1 MWETPRISEQT
12 NKLFILK
19 DANSIYTNHF
29 GSVTIWLISRSRGR
43 FYLGSPWPRFYQYF
57 SFKLAHFYTKKFMWS
72 LPLHEVKHPNGQ
84 DKFDDLFESLVKIKL
99 EPWQIRLI
107 YIYYCGRKRHDL
119 YSSSVLDS
127 GSGVSTVRGRS
138 EDWRRLNFLK
148 TDTEVLSPKMSESH
162 NWENLCATFDIIIFL
177 DATVFQG
184 ITCAMYQKCEI
195 QHFFIETFHEIYIT
209 FVN

>member
-1 MWETPRISEQT
+1 M
-12 NKLFILK
+12 FILK

-57 SFKLAHFYTKKFMWS
+57 SFKLAHFYTKKFTWS

-119 YSSSVLDS
+119 YILEFFTWLRLRCQHGQGTEWGLTETKFSQNWYWGSVSENVGESQPRERMCNFWYHNIFRCDS
-127 GSGVSTVRGRS
+127 VSR
-138 EDWRRLNFLK
+138 
-148 TDTEVLSPKMSESH
+148 H
-162 NWENLCATFDIIIFL
+162 NLCYVSKVWNSTL
-177 DATVFQG
+177 S
-184 ITCAMYQKCEI
+184 
-195 QHFFIETFHEIYIT
+195 FIETFHEIYKT